1 MFSTQRKG
9 LVTVHMKFQG
19 MFFSASFSLRCSFGC
34 THLDPGSTLNQVLTG
49 FHFSLISIW
58 NATAQ
63 ILLLNMKP
71 WKESTFSDWLGLT
84 VWWSVRAFLRWSTPA
99 SGHKRFRGFLSRT
112 HLKPFLG
119 ILTIFSEMGID
130 FELSRKIIYQYF
142 KRTPKHLNFRYLS
155 TELIVE

>member
-49 FHFSLISIW
+49 FGFDIDMECNIT
-58 NATAQ
+58 NIAFEYQT
-63 ILLLNMKP
+63 MKTIM
-71 WKESTFSDWLGLT
+71 WLVRFDCVVICASVFEMVYTCLRSQTFPGLF
-84 VWWSVRAFLRWSTPA
+84 VQNPSQAF
-99 SGHKRFRGFLSRT
+99 
-112 HLKPFLG
+112 
-119 ILTIFSEMGID
+119 LTIFSEMGID

>member
-49 FHFSLISIW
+49 FHFSFDIDMECNSTNITFEYQTIKRI
-58 NATAQ
+58 N
-63 ILLLNMKP
+63 LLWLVRFDCVVICASVFEMVYTCLR
-71 WKESTFSDWLGLT
+71 SQTFPGLF
-84 VWWSVRAFLRWSTPA
+84 VQNPSQAF
-99 SGHKRFRGFLSRT
+99 
-112 HLKPFLG
+112 
-119 ILTIFSEMGID
+119 LTIFSEMDID

>member
-49 FHFSLISIW
+49 FGFDIDMECNSTNI
-58 NATAQ
+58 TFEYQ
-63 ILLLNMKP
+63 TMKTIM
-71 WKESTFSDWLGLT
+71 WLVRFDCVVICASVFEMVYTCLRSQTFPGLF
-84 VWWSVRAFLRWSTPA
+84 VQNPSQAF
-99 SGHKRFRGFLSRT
+99 
-112 HLKPFLG
+112 
-119 ILTIFSEMGID
+119 LTIFSEMGID